1 MPAIEQGQHFPTL
14 SEFKKALREWAIERN
29 FTPSIL
35 DSDSHRVRAGCR
47 STPDCP
53 FRIRANFNE
62 KWGYARVTTC
72 DDVHN
77 CVSTSQELVSQ
88 TIRRPEASKLK
99 FLVEAVPKLLTID
112 KDTTTAT
119 IIDAVERKY
128 GQKIALRQAQ
138 KVKQLLVPKTR
149 KPCRHCGRTG
159 HSRHRCPQRQPASAA
174 HSVAVPDEYFDDIPD
189 RMQSDSSDL
198 DLPRQQEQHCR
209 ACFQPGHNRRN
220 CPQADGAAT
229 TMNEAPVSA
238 QVTTSNQQQLHQFP
252 MNGMAQAAEDAVPV
266 DPTITNGPQVPAP
279 NAQQRPQFPQAPQS
293 GPQALPPN
301 MHSGRTPA
309 TQAAQ
314 AQPRT
319 AKETQMEAARLMQ
332 QAARLGQEA
341 ARLNTEAAR
350 LNFEA
355 ARLIASVANS

>member
-14 SEFKKALREWAIERN
+14 IDFKKALREWAIERN

-47 STPDCP
+47 SSPDCP

-128 GQKIALRQAQ
+128 GQRIALRQAQ

-149 KPCRHCGRTG
+149 KPCRQCGLTG
-159 HSRHRCPQRQPASAA
+159 HSRHRCPQRQPASADA
-174 HSVAVPDEYFDDIPD
+174 NVAVPDEYFDDIPD

-220 CPQADGAAT
+220 CPQANGAAT
-229 TMNEAPVSA
+229 TSNEVSVSA
-238 QVTTSNQQQLHQFP
+238 PATASNPQQLHQFP
-252 MNGMAQAAEDAVPV
+252 INGMAQAAEDAMPV
-266 DPTITNGPQVPAP
+266 DPTIGSGAQVPGP
-279 NAQQRPQFPQAPQS
+279 NAQQRPPFQQPPQNPAQT
-293 GPQALPPN
+293 LPAN
-301 MHSGRTPA
+301 MHNGRIPP
-309 TQAAQ
+309 TQNVQ
-314 AQPRT
+314 AQPKT
-319 AKETQMEAARLMQ
+319 AKESQMEAARLMQ

>member
-1 MPAIEQGQHFPTL
+1 MPTIEQGQHFPTL

-47 STPDCP
+47 SSPDCP

-72 DDVHN
+72 DDIHN

-159 HSRHRCPQRQPASAA
+159 HNRHRCPQRQPASSDN
-174 HSVAVPDEYFDDIPD
+174 HVAVPEEYFDDIPD
-189 RMQSDSSDL
+189 RMLSDSSDV

-220 CPQADGAAT
+220 CPQAAGATT
-229 TMNEAPVSA
+229 TMNEVPVNA
-238 QVTTSNQQQLHQFP
+238 QVTPNNQQQLLQFP
-252 MNGMAQAAEDAVPV
+252 INGMAQSAEDAMPV
-266 DPTITNGPQVPAP
+266 DPTITNASQVPTP
-279 NAQQRPQFPQAPQS
+279 HTQQRSQFQQPPQS
-293 GPQALPPN
+293 GPPALPPN
-301 MHSGRTPA
+301 LHNGRMAA
-309 TQAAQ
+309 TQAVQ

-319 AKETQMEAARLMQ
+319 AQETQMEAARLMQ

-341 ARLNTEAAR
+341 ARLSTEAAR

-355 ARLIASVANS
+355 ARLIASAAKS

>member
-14 SEFKKALREWAIERN
+14 IEFKKALREWAIERN

-47 STPDCP
+47 SSPDCP

-128 GQKIALRQAQ
+128 GQRIALRQAQ

-149 KPCRHCGRTG
+149 KPCRHCGLTG
-159 HSRHRCPQRQPASAA
+159 HSRHRCPQRQPASTDTN
-174 HSVAVPDEYFDDIPD
+174 VAVPDEYFDDIPD
-189 RMQSDSSDL
+189 RMPSDSSDQ

-209 ACFQPGHNRRN
+209 ACFRPGHNRRN
-220 CPQADGAAT
+220 CPQANGAAASL
-229 TMNEAPVSA
+229 NEVPVSA
-238 QVTTSNQQQLHQFP
+238 QVTASSQQQLHQFP
-252 MNGMAQAAEDAVPV
+252 MNGIAQAAEEAMPV
-266 DPTITNGPQVPAP
+266 DPTITNAPQVPVP
-279 NAQQRPQFPQAPQS
+279 NAQQRPQFQQPPQNAPQTVPS
-293 GPQALPPN
+293 N
-301 MHSGRTPA
+301 MHNGRMPA
-309 TQAAQ
+309 TQAVQTPA
-314 AQPRT
+314 RT
-319 AKETQMEAARLMQ
+319 PKETQMEAARLMQ

-341 ARLNTEAAR
+341 ARINTEAAR